1 MTKLTLSQLSSLL
14 FRACDDLRG
23 NMDASEYKEYIFG
36 MLFLK
41 RLSDLFDQEREQL
54 GKDLKAKG
62 MADAIIATQLVNPD
76 KYTFFVPEE
85 AHWSTIR
92 HLKTNVGTS
101 LNKALEALEDA
112 NVDALQD
119 VLKGINFNKK
129 IGQRTLDDD
138 TLANFIQN
146 FEKIPLRDGNFEFP
160 DLLGAA
166 YEYLIKFFADSAGKK
181 AGEFYT
187 PADVVRT
194 LVEIVDPQPGTS
206 IYDPTRG
213 SGGMLIQ
220 TRDYIRECG
229 GDPRD
234 LSLFGQE
241 SIGTTWSIC
250 KMNMLL
256 HGISHADIRQ
266 EDTLRRPQHKAEN
279 TELKRY
285 DRVLA
290 NPPFSQNYI
299 RKDIEYPG
307 RFAVWM
313 PEKGKKADLMFVQ
326 HMLAVL
332 KADGKMATVMPH
344 GVLFRGGEEKEARKH
359 FIERGWLGAVIGLPA
374 GLFYGTGIPACV
386 LVMNKQ
392 GAMVEGKPRSHVIF
406 INADREYREGKA
418 QNFLRPEDISK
429 IVHVYRNLAQG
440 GADVPAYARRVPVE
454 EIAAEDFNC
463 NIRRYV
469 DNAPPAEPH
478 DVRAHLHG
486 GVPVVEIDALSCYW
500 QNYPG
505 LRERCFILPA
515 ISTGEADSL
524 PSPPGRGAGGEGA
537 HVVRPNAPLP
547 AELLTLARNL
557 RHQGTDAE
565 NLMWRLLR
573 DRQIAGAK
581 FRRQHPFAPYV
592 LDFYCH
598 ELKLAIELDGGQHNE
613 PEGRAR
619 DTRRDEFL
627 EVQGIRTL
635 RFWNNQVFAETE
647 AVLEAIYQVVVESA
661 NRLPSPPA
669 PLPVGEGSIKPSPL
683 GRGLG
688 EETAFSLSPRER
700 AGVREG
706 GNYADFAPEIT
717 DRRAIAEQ
725 VKTDPGVAAA
735 HAAFLQ
741 TLEIWWQTNLPL
753 VVALAPSN
761 GQKGNVYELRRALL
775 ASIAAIFSPLPAIA
789 STTSPLPP
797 GEGPGVREKITSEAK
812 TQFLLT
818 AHQIRGAFARYVDD
832 LKADLKSIAASG
844 WGPELIP
851 DADILASQFPELLAE
866 MEQKRLRL
874 AELAALFAAADEEDY
889 EDSDDS
895 GVLPGDEVKA
905 LKAKLKEAR
914 ASARLAKKE
923 GDKGDWTAYMHEAE
937 EIEKRLARHKALEDE
952 AKQLKAELR
961 ATEKTQEKQ
970 VAAARKKI
978 GTDEAKGVILERL
991 HRLLLQTYEGYL
1003 RADQRACIAALENL
1017 HGKYAVTAKQIEA
1030 QRDEAAAKLKG
1041 FLVELGYE

>member
-54 GKDLKAKG
+54 GRDLKARG
-62 MADAIIATQLVNPD
+62 MADEVIAAQLANPD
-76 KYTFFVPEE
+76 KYTFFVPQD

-92 HLKTNVGTS
+92 HLKTNVGTA

-146 FEKIPLRDGNFEFP
+146 FEKIPLRDENFEFP

-194 LVEIVDPQPGTS
+194 LVEIVDPQPGMS
-206 IYDPTRG
+206 VYDPTVG

-229 GDPRD
+229 SDPRD

-256 HGISHADIRQ
+256 HGIAHADIRQ
-266 EDTLRRPQHKAEN
+266 EDTLRRPQHKAESN
-279 TELKRY
+279 ELKRY

-299 RKDIEYPG
+299 KKDIEYPG

-359 FIERGWLGAVIGLPA
+359 FIERGWLEAVIGLPA

-386 LVMNKQ
+386 LVMNKKD
-392 GAMVEGKPRSHVIF
+392 AATRKHILF

-429 IVHVYRNLAQG
+429 IVHVYRSLAQG
-440 GADVPAYARRVPVE
+440 GPDVPAYARRVPVE
-454 EIAAEDFNC
+454 EIAAEDYNC

-469 DNAPPAEPH
+469 DNAPPLEPH

-486 GVPVVEIDALSCYW
+486 GVPVAEIDALSRYW
-500 QNYPG
+500 SNYTG
-505 LRERCFILPA
+505 LRQRCFVPRENPA
-515 ISTGEADSL
+515 DPNDTSSLSHQVRETMSGYAALTQLTGSL
-524 PSPPGRGAGGEGA
+524 PSPASGRGTGGE
-537 HVVRPNAPLP
+537 
-547 AELLTLARNL
+547 
-557 RHQGTDAE
+557 
-565 NLMWRLLR
+565 
-573 DRQIAGAK
+573 
-581 FRRQHPFAPYV
+581 
-592 LDFYCH
+592 
-598 ELKLAIELDGGQHNE
+598 
-613 PEGRAR
+613 
-619 DTRRDEFL
+619 
-627 EVQGIRTL
+627 
-635 RFWNNQVFAETE
+635 
-647 AVLEAIYQVVVESA
+647 
-661 NRLPSPPA
+661 
-669 PLPVGEGSIKPSPL
+669 
-683 GRGLG
+683 
-688 EETAFSLSPRER
+688 
-700 AGVREG
+700 
-706 GNYADFAPEIT
+706 GNYADFAPAIA
-717 DRRAIAEQ
+717 DRRAIAEII
-725 VKTDPGVAAA
+725 KTDPSVAAA
-735 HAAFLQ
+735 HTAFLQ
-741 TLEIWWQTNLPL
+741 TLEAWWQTSLPL
-753 VVALAPSN
+753 VEALAPSN
-761 GQKGNVYELRRALL
+761 GHKSNVYALRRALL
-775 ASIAAIFSPLPAIA
+775 ASIERAFLPSPA
-789 STTSPLPP
+789 SGRGTG
-797 GEGPGVREKITSEAK
+797 GEGEDEGKEVC
-812 TQFLLT
+812 LLT
-818 AHQIRGAFARYVDD
+818 GHQIRGAFARYVDD

-866 MEQKRLRL
+866 VEQKRLRL
-874 AELAALFAAADEEDY
+874 AELTALFAAADEEDY
-889 EDSDDS
+889 EDSDDN

-914 ASARLAKKE
+914 ASAKLAKKE
-923 GDKGDWTAYMHEAE
+923 GDKDELTTYLAETE
-937 EIEKRLARHKALEDE
+937 EIEKRLARHKTLEDE
-952 AKQLKAELR
+952 ARQLKAELR
-961 ATEKTQEKQ
+961 ATEKKQEEL
-970 VAAARKKI
+970 VAAAREKI
-978 GTDEAKGVILERL
+978 STDEAKGVILERL

-1030 QRDEAAAKLKG
+1030 KRDEAAAKLKG